1 MASTYINRTQSDG
14 NSRTWTLSLWV
25 KKTRVSDNNDDLF
38 FSSASNGTVELNKIE
53 FSTDTFQFSD
63 WNGSSLDIQLKT
75 NRLFRD
81 TNGWYHVVLRVDTTQ
96 STESDRVKI
105 YINGVQETSFQ
116 TTNYPSQNHTTKVN
130 RSGKVLSFCRGYDF
144 GSSSARYMDCVLS
157 HIHLCDGYSY
167 DPTAFGS
174 TDATTGE
181 WKINTSPSV
190 TYGTNGFFILKDGN
204 SVTDQS
210 GNSNNFTVGGGTLTK
225 TEDNPS
231 NVFATINPLF
241 VNDGGET
248 NGLSNGNTRYYSN
261 SVQSNQW
268 NNMAMT
274 LGASTGKYY
283 WEVKYTQIHSTE
295 TVYGSSEG
303 IASDLAPTNHNL
315 GEGSRSGYGYGWLCG
330 NRNTTSNTRY
340 LKTVA
345 GTSTLTTDSNNT
357 PVAVNDIV
365 GVAFDADNGKLWFH
379 KNGTYIDDLSGY
391 VGNPSTGAYPYHTGI
406 QTGQIYT
413 PWSDV
418 WQNSTGNDIRKEYN
432 FGNGYFGTTAVSS
445 AGTNASGNGIFEYD
459 VPTGYTALS
468 TKGLNL

>member
-1 MASTYINRTQSDG
+1 MASTKLQRTFTTDHG
-14 NSRTWTLSLWV
+14 NVYKWTYSFWV
-25 KKTRVSDNNDDLF
+25 KRSKISSGDHAITAVTYSGAYQSRISFKSDDVLEVYDYRN
-38 FSSASNGTVELNKIE
+38 SSYILQK
-53 FSTDTFQFSD
+53 
-63 WNGSSLDIQLKT
+63 KT
-75 NRLFRD
+75 NRKFRD
-81 TNGWYHVVLRVDTTQ
+81 TSAWYHIVVSNDNTQ
-96 STESDRVKI
+96 ASADDRTKI
-105 YINGVQETSFQ
+105 YINGVQETSFG
-116 TTNYPSQNHTTKVN
+116 TNTQYSQNQKTSFN
-130 RSGKVLSFCRGYDF
+130 DDYPNYIGSYGSGDYFDGSMSHFHFIDGTAYAPTEF
-144 GSSSARYMDCVLS
+144 GE
-157 HIHLCDGYSY
+157 
-167 DPTAFGS
+167 
-174 TDATTGE
+174 TDSTTGE
-181 WKINTSPSV
+181 WKIKTNVSV

-210 GNSNNFTVGGGTLTK
+210 GNSNNFTVGAGTLTK

-303 IASDLAPTNHNL
+303 IASDLAPANHNL

-413 PWSDV
+413 AWSDV

-445 AGTNASGNGIFEYD
+445 AGTNASGIGIFEYD
-459 VPTGYTALS
+459 VPTGFTALS

>member
-1 MASTYINRTQSDG
+1 MASTYLTWQ
-14 NSRTWTLSLWV
+14 NSTATNNTKFTMSAWV
-25 KKTRVSDNNDDLF
+25 KRGNLNSSSYNCIMSCRQTSSTNAMGLWFGEDKVF
-38 FSSASNGTVELNKIE
+38 FNFGTGASTSNTGFDTSAKV
-53 FSTDTFQFSD
+53 
-63 WNGSSLDIQLKT
+63 
-75 NRLFRD
+75 RD
-81 TNGWYHVVLRVDTTQ
+81 TNGWYHIVVAGDASQ
-96 STESDRVKI
+96 SGTDKLKVW
-105 YINGVQETSFQ
+105 INGTQQTSFV
-116 TTNYPSQNHTTKVN
+116 TDN
-130 RSGKVLSFCRGYDF
+130 RSSFATLEYDF
-144 GSSSARYMDCVLS
+144 GNTSYPIQVGRKHDGTFYWDGSMS
-157 HIHLCDGYSY
+157 HVHFVDG
-167 DPTAFGS
+167 TAYQASDFGS

-190 TYGTNGFFILKDGN
+190 TYGTNGFFILKNGN

-210 GNSNNFTVGGGTLTK
+210 GNSNNFTVGSGTLTK
-225 TEDNPS
+225 TEDSPS

-445 AGTNASGNGIFEYD
+445 AGTNASGIGIFEFD
-459 VPTGYTALS
+459 VPNGFTALS